1 MSCVC
6 CFFDNEH
13 QKQLKEQCF
22 SEPSFKEKLIMYK
35 KLYID
40 EFKTLNSLKNCS
52 CDYSKKYINE
62 PTYLQFCDDLLDDYK
77 MKIDLLEK
85 LFDGLIE
92 IYATYIEGNR
102 SDAYKKLDT
111 YINKYCTNYS
121 SDNAMQFCTI
131 LFRGRPTGQ
140 YDIGSIHEYYHIP
153 FSKRNLAGNQRFSI
167 EGNPMLYLARSIPT
181 ALQELGENI
190 DNINFAVYYPKYSWM
205 YHSGLYNITNSID
218 IILNNCIYPMIS
230 DGSKIKYNNYQ
241 FTFSKNNADIIIGDS
256 ILFQILTF
264 PVEIKNKEIE
274 EYVLPQMFTDYLEKK
289 GYVGLIYQST
299 KNINQLSKELRYD
312 MLDYNYCFFVSE
324 DGVNDYN
331 EELLDCFYAE
341 CIGNCTYNININ
353 DVDDLIDKCK
363 AILVKMNKKYI
374 LDEYIML
381 KANIERHIERM
392 KKTAGTG
399 KIYYDT
405 NLGNIEA
412 RLIYGLLEQV
422 KEVIENPDKF
432 GIVKR

>member
-131 LFRGRPTGQ
+131 LFRGRPTG
-140 YDIGSIHEYYHIP
+140 
-153 FSKRNLAGNQRFSI
+153 N
-167 EGNPMLYLARSIPT
+167 
-181 ALQELGENI
+181 
-190 DNINFAVYYPKYSWM
+190 
-205 YHSGLYNITNSID
+205 
-218 IILNNCIYPMIS
+218 MIS
-230 DGSKIKYNNYQ
+230 EAYTS
-241 FTFSKNNADIIIGDS
+241 IIIYH
-256 ILFQILTF
+256 L
-264 PVEIKNKEIE
+264 VKEIWQATKGL
-274 EYVLPQMFTDYLEKK
+274 VLKEIPCYIWQDL
-289 GYVGLIYQST
+289 YQ
-299 KNINQLSKELRYD
+299 LR
-312 MLDYNYCFFVSE
+312 FKSW
-324 DGVNDYN
+324 
-331 EELLDCFYAE
+331 
-341 CIGNCTYNININ
+341 
-353 DVDDLIDKCK
+353 
-363 AILVKMNKKYI
+363 
-374 LDEYIML
+374 
-381 KANIERHIERM
+381 
-392 KKTAGTG
+392 G
-399 KIYYDT
+399 KI
-405 NLGNIEA
+405 
-412 RLIYGLLEQV
+412 
-422 KEVIENPDKF
+422 
-432 GIVKR
+432 